1 MSDCG
6 KCDNHSASLRF
17 WRQLS
22 KAVCFLEICFSLR
35 DESLQ
40 FRLKCG
46 ARSFLNTMKQLRSR
60 VLWLFLISRVFISA
74 AVETIDEESSN
85 DNLLSNDFEYLYKLN
100 GQPVNY
106 LNYRA
111 VYGLRYIP
119 TKKPIK
125 AHPNNVVEEFVA
137 EKSTFNVTI
146 PTQVDEV
153 ISTIENDDE
162 EFASSDVESEIAV
175 ASTESVEKLTP
186 HNFTNEIVEPV
197 VDESRN
203 HVMRPNNKVE
213 HALGFLAGRLK
224 TLLYHS
230 VDPSRPESK
239 ISPPLSSLG
248 KFLQLFNLIK
258 FDNIP
263 CVTAYKP
270 LRQLG
275 GTCYTEVECLH
286 LGGIAVDRCANGFG
300 VCCVCEFIDFSSP
313 RSRARDNNLV
323 CSQRRMWVSDT
334 AECLVFREPRLPEGI
349 AEKLGNLHFHS
360 SSVEGR
366 ETSAYRVFVLR
377 AAATDRR

>member
-1 MSDCG
+1 MTIIQHRCAFG
-6 KCDNHSASLRF
+6 E
-17 WRQLS
+17 QLS
-22 KAVCFLEICFSLR
+22 KAVRFLEIRFSRR

-40 FRLKCG
+40 LRLKCG
-46 ARSFLNTMKQLRSR
+46 ARSFLSTMKQLRSR
-60 VLWLFLISRVFISA
+60 VLWLFLVSRVLISA

-85 DNLLSNDFEYLYKLN
+85 DNLLSNDLEYLYKLN

-125 AHPNNVVEEFVA
+125 APPNNVEEFIA

-146 PTQVDEV
+146 PTQVNEV
-153 ISTIENDDE
+153 ISTIENEDE

-175 ASTESVEKLTP
+175 ASTESAENLTP
-186 HNFTNEIVEPV
+186 HNFTNEIVEPA

-203 HVMRPNNKVE
+203 HVMRPNNRVE
-213 HALGFLAGRLK
+213 HALDFLAGRLK

-230 VDPSRPESK
+230 ADPSRPESK

-258 FDNIP
+258 FENIP
-263 CVTAYKP
+263 CVTAHKP

-300 VCCVCEFIDFSSP
+300 VCCVCEFYRFF
-313 RSRARDNNLV
+313 L
-323 CSQRRMWVSDT
+323 
-334 AECLVFREPRLPEGI
+334 
-349 AEKLGNLHFHS
+349 
-360 SSVEGR
+360 
-366 ETSAYRVFVLR
+366 SAFKG
-377 AAATDRR
+377 A